1 VATRLDPVVEMTGIS
16 YSFPGVRALDGVDFR
31 LFPGEVHSIVGENG
45 AGKSTLIKILTG
57 VYPPESGDIRLG
69 GHRLVLGSPAEAQ
82 DAGISAVYQ
91 EVNLLPNLSVAENIM
106 LGREP
111 RRFGAIDWRATRRRA
126 AEVLAGLNLDIDPAS
141 TLGDHSLAVQQL
153 VAICRAIGVQSRILI
168 LDEPT
173 SSLDADEV
181 AELFRV
187 IRSLKTAGVAILFVS
202 HFLDQVYEISDR
214 LTVLRNGEL
223 VGEYETPD
231 ILRIELVHKMLG
243 RDFSEFGQ
251 VDRKL
256 RATLDDDE
264 LVPLLEADGLGR
276 RGTISPFDLKIYEG
290 EVLGLAGLLGSGRTE
305 LARLLAGADR
315 ADRGILLLNGA
326 TISLRTPRGA
336 VKHRIAY
343 SSENR
348 RTEGTIDEL
357 TIRENIILAL
367 QADRGWLRPIPR
379 KRQDELAASYI
390 EALSIRPSDAE
401 TPAGNLSGGN
411 QQRVL
416 LARWLAIAPRLLI
429 LDEPTRGIDVGAKA
443 EVQRLVLELADNG
456 MSVVYIS
463 AELEEVLRLADRVVV
478 MRDREKVSDVEN
490 DGVTFAQVM
499 TLIASGAES

>member
-1 VATRLDPVVEMTGIS
+1 MSNAVPIVEMTGIS
-16 YSFPGVRALDGVDFR
+16 YSFPGVRALDNVDFR

-57 VYPPESGDIRLG
+57 VYQPEHGSIRLG
-69 GHRLVLGSPAEAQ
+69 DEALTLSRPASALA
-82 DAGISAVYQ
+82 AGISTVYQ
-91 EVNLLPNLSVAENIM
+91 EVNLLTNLSVAENIM

-111 RRFGAIDWRATRRRA
+111 RRWGAIDWRATHLRA
-126 AEVLAGLNLDIDPAS
+126 AELLASLNLDIDPTS
-141 TLGDHSLAVQQL
+141 ILDDHSLAVQQL

-187 IRSLKTAGVAILFVS
+187 IRSLKSAGVAILFVS

-223 VGEYETPD
+223 VGEYMTED

-243 RDFSEFGQ
+243 KEFTEFGD
-251 VDRKL
+251 VDRTL
-256 RATLDDDE
+256 RATLDDGD
-264 LVPLLEADGLGR
+264 LIPFLEADGLGR
-276 RGTISPFDLKIYEG
+276 RGSVGPIDLKLYEG
-290 EVLGLAGLLGSGRTE
+290 EVVGIAGLLGSGRTE
-305 LARLLAGADR
+305 LARMLAGADR
-315 ADRGILLLNGA
+315 HDRGSLLLRGSPIA
-326 TISLRTPRGA
+326 LRTPRAA
-336 VKHRIAY
+336 VSNRIAY

-348 RTEGTIDEL
+348 RTEGVIDDL
-357 TIRENIILAL
+357 TVRENIVLAL
-367 QADRGWLRPIPR
+367 QADRGWHRPIPR

-390 EALSIRPSDAE
+390 QALKIKPSDPE
-401 TPAGNLSGGN
+401 TLTRNLSGGN

-416 LARWLAIAPRLLI
+416 LARWLAIAPHLLI

-443 EVQRLVLELADNG
+443 EIQRLVIDLAENG

-463 AELEEVLRLADRVVV
+463 AELEEVLRLADRIVV
-478 MRDREKVSDVEN
+478 MRDREKISDVEN

-499 TLIASGAES
+499 ALIASGADE